1 MMIDISPATDR
12 MVGLLA
18 SVSEDRFDLPT
29 PCPDARVGDLVDH
42 VGTFAKVFAAVARKG
57 NSGAGRPPP
66 PSAANLQAGWRD
78 RIERDLQT
86 LAGAWRA
93 PEAWEGMTVIR
104 GNELPAEVAGLVVLD
119 ELVVHGWDIAVSM
132 GQPYEPSVP
141 DIDAAASF
149 VASFDAPRDGNLFG
163 PVVPVPDSAPALDR
177 LLGLTGRDP
186 NWQPPGV

>member
-1 MMIDISPATDR
+1 MIDISPATDR

-18 SVSEDRFDLPT
+18 SVSEDCFDLPT
-29 PCPDARVGDLVDH
+29 PCPEARVGDLVDH
-42 VGTFAKVFAAVARKG
+42 VGTFAKVFTAVARKG
-57 NSGAGRPPP
+57 NSGAGRPPR
-66 PSAANLQAGWRD
+66 PSAANLEAGWRD

-119 ELVVHGWDIAVSM
+119 ELVVHGWDIAVST

-177 LLGLTGRDP
+177 LLGLAGRDP
-186 NWQPPGV
+186 SWQPPTV

>member
-18 SVSEDRFDLPT
+18 SVSKDRFNLPT
-29 PCPDARVGDLVDH
+29 PCPEARVGDLVDH
-42 VGTFAKVFAAVARKG
+42 VGTFAKVFTAVARKG
-57 NSGAGRPPP
+57 NSGAGRPPR
-66 PSAANLQAGWRD
+66 PSAANLEAGWRD

-119 ELVVHGWDIAVSM
+119 ELVVHGWDIAVAT
-132 GQPYEPSVP
+132 GQPY
-141 DIDAAASF
+141 
-149 VASFDAPRDGNLFG
+149 
-163 PVVPVPDSAPALDR
+163 
-177 LLGLTGRDP
+177 
-186 NWQPPGV
+186 QPPVDDVETCT